1 MVLTPGDC
9 PKLFDLCEFTE
20 VSQKPVKTELLLSSF
35 RGWEHTERLSNW
47 PAATQFGSGGCV
59 SLCVFVVNVCVG
71 ECMWPEVPGIATMLW
86 YVLSFGLCHF
96 TLNNHFF
103 LMLNTGVSALTLT
116 SLE

>member
-1 MVLTPGDC
+1 MLRVDRRLLVLGCCQSDILTARS
-9 PKLFDLCEFTE
+9 E
-20 VSQKPVKTELLLSSF
+20 ELAQMGKGIVLGLLDYVGPSESWL
-35 RGWEHTERLSNW
+35 RMSLQ
-47 PAATQFGSGGCV
+47 PMQCV
-59 SLCVFVVNVCVG
+59 
-71 ECMWPEVPGIATMLW
+71 WPEVPGIATMLW